1 MAQQRRKILLLDNG
15 KEWGGGTNSMLEL
28 LKRIDRQRFDIT
40 CCFYYNYARGE
51 AETIEKVL
59 NSIQIPVIF
68 IPQRKQPGWAK
79 VSKEVA
85 RTFLFFSKAGR
96 KKVTAY
102 IDKQWRIKPN
112 AVVLRERLQKDGYEI
127 LYMNNQPGSNLE
139 GYLAA
144 EPLDVAVVQHCR
156 IEPVMSQ
163 SITRVVN
170 RVGDAVIAVSHGVES
185 VLLNHGVKKSLCVTV
200 PNAIDIHQ
208 PLPAGMAIRRSLGIE
223 DGTFLF
229 GSIGSLIPRKS
240 CHHTLEALHRF
251 QLQHPEAKWKFVL
264 VGEGADR
271 EKLKRQAADYGFAD
285 SIIFTGFRNNPL
297 DYLAAFDAFI
307 LASKSEGLPRVVL
320 ESMLLKTVVIGS
332 NVTGT
337 AELIDSG
344 RTGLLYPYGD
354 TIKLAS
360 QLEQVWQNSVLRD
373 ALIQQAYLRVIDNY
387 AIEHYVAG
395 VEAVLGAAKPT
406 RNENV

>member
-1 MAQQRRKILLLDNG
+1 MTQQRHKILLLDNG

-28 LKRIDRQRFDIT
+28 LKRIDRQRFDVT

-51 AETIEKVL
+51 GETIEKVL

-68 IPQRKQPGWAK
+68 IPQRKQPGLAK
-79 VSKEVA
+79 ISKEVA
-85 RTFLFFSKAGR
+85 RAFLFFSKVGR
-96 KKVTAY
+96 KKITAF
-102 IDKQWRIKPN
+102 IDTQWRIKPN
-112 AVVLRERLQKDGYEI
+112 ATALRKILQKDGYDI

-144 EPLDVAVVQHCR
+144 EPLNVAVVQHCR
-156 IEPVMSQ
+156 IEPVMSH
-163 SITRVVN
+163 SITKVVN

-185 VLLNHGVKKSLCVTV
+185 VLLNHGVKKSLCTTV

-208 PLPAGMAIRRSLGIE
+208 PLPSGQAIRKSLGIDE
-223 DGTFLF
+223 SIFLF

-264 VGEGADR
+264 VGEGNDR
-271 EKLKRQAADYGFAD
+271 EKLKSLSADYGFAD
-285 SIIFTGFRNNPL
+285 RVIFTGFRNNPL

-307 LASKSEGLPRVVL
+307 LASKSEGLPRVIL

-344 RTGLLYPYGD
+344 RTGLLYPYSD
-354 TIKLAS
+354 TVTLAS
-360 QLEQVWQNSVLRD
+360 HLQQVWQDCALRD
-373 ALIQQAYLRVIDNY
+373 ALTQAAHQLVIDNY

-395 VEAVLGAAKPT
+395 VEAILSTVKPT
-406 RNENV
+406 RNEYV

>member
-1 MAQQRRKILLLDNG
+1 MTQQRRKILLLDNG

-51 AETIEKVL
+51 GETIEKVL
-59 NSIQIPVIF
+59 NSIDIPVIF

-85 RTFLFFSKAGR
+85 RAFLFFSKAGR

-102 IDKQWRIKPN
+102 IDAQWRIQPN
-112 AVVLRERLQKDGYEI
+112 AKRIREIIQRDNYEI

-163 SITRVVN
+163 SISRIVN
-170 RVGDAVIAVSHGVES
+170 RVGDAVIAVSHGVER

-208 PLPAGMAIRRSLGIE
+208 PLPSGVAIRRSLDIE

-285 SIIFTGFRNNPL
+285 RVIFTGFRNNPL

-354 TIKLAS
+354 TVKLAS
-360 QLEQVWQNSVLRD
+360 QLQQVWQDSELRD
-373 ALIQQAYLRVIDNY
+373 ALIEQAYVRVIDNY

>member
-1 MAQQRRKILLLDNG
+1 MTQQRRKILLLDNG

-51 AETIEKVL
+51 GETIEKVL
-59 NSIQIPVIF
+59 NSIDIPVIF

-85 RTFLFFSKAGR
+85 RAFLFFSKAGR

-102 IDKQWRIKPN
+102 IDAQWRIQPN
-112 AVVLRERLQKDGYEI
+112 AKRIREIIQRDNYEI

-163 SITRVVN
+163 SISRIVN
-170 RVGDAVIAVSHGVES
+170 RVGDAVIAVSHGVER

-208 PLPAGMAIRRSLGIE
+208 PLPSGMAIRRSLDID

-285 SIIFTGFRNNPL
+285 RVIFTGFRNNPL

-354 TIKLAS
+354 TVKLAS
-360 QLEQVWQNSVLRD
+360 QLQQVWQDSELRD
-373 ALIQQAYLRVIDNY
+373 ALIEQAYVRVIDNY

-395 VEAVLGAAKPT
+395 VEAVLGAVKPT

>member
-1 MAQQRRKILLLDNG
+1 MTQQRRKILLLDNG

-51 AETIEKVL
+51 GETIEKVL
-59 NSIQIPVIF
+59 NSIDIPVIF

-85 RTFLFFSKAGR
+85 RAFLFFSKAGR

-102 IDKQWRIKPN
+102 IDAQWRIQPN
-112 AVVLRERLQKDGYEI
+112 AKRIREIIQRDNYEI

-163 SITRVVN
+163 SISRIVN
-170 RVGDAVIAVSHGVES
+170 RVGDAVIAVSHGVER

-208 PLPAGMAIRRSLGIE
+208 PLPSGMAIRRSLDIE

-251 QLQHPEAKWKFVL
+251 QLQHPEAKWKFIL

-285 SIIFTGFRNNPL
+285 RVIFTGFRNNPL

-354 TIKLAS
+354 TVKLAS
-360 QLEQVWQNSVLRD
+360 QLQQVWQDSELRD
-373 ALIQQAYLRVIDNY
+373 ALIEQAYVRVIDNY

>member
-1 MAQQRRKILLLDNG
+1 MTQQRRKILLLDNG

-51 AETIEKVL
+51 GETIEKVL

-79 VSKEVA
+79 ISKEVA
-85 RTFLFFSKAGR
+85 RAFLFFSKAGR
-96 KKVTAY
+96 KKITAY
-102 IDKQWRIKPN
+102 IDTQWRIKPN
-112 AVVLRERLQKDGYEI
+112 ATALREILQKDGYDI

-144 EPLDVAVVQHCR
+144 EPLNVAVVQHCR
-156 IEPVMSQ
+156 IEPVMSH
-163 SITRVVN
+163 SITKVVN
-170 RVGDAVIAVSHGVES
+170 RIGNAVIAVSHGVEG
-185 VLLNHGVKKSLCVTV
+185 VLLNHGVKKSICTTV

-208 PLPAGMAIRRSLGIE
+208 PLPSGLAIRKLLGIDE
-223 DGTFLF
+223 STFLF

-240 CHHTLEALHRF
+240 CHHTMEALHRF
-251 QLQHPEAKWKFVL
+251 QRQHPEAKWKFVL
-264 VGEGADR
+264 VGEGNDR
-271 EKLKRQAADYGFAD
+271 DKLKSQAADYGFAD
-285 SIIFTGFRNNPL
+285 RVIFTGFRNNPL

-354 TIKLAS
+354 TVTLAS
-360 QLEQVWQNSVLRD
+360 HLQQVWQDSALRD
-373 ALIQQAYLRVIDNY
+373 ALTQSAHQRVIDNY

-395 VEAVLGAAKPT
+395 VEAVLSTVKPT
-406 RNENV
+406 RNEYV

>member
-1 MAQQRRKILLLDNG
+1 MTQQRRKILLLDNG

-51 AETIEKVL
+51 GETIEKVL
-59 NSIQIPVIF
+59 NSIDIPVIF

-85 RTFLFFSKAGR
+85 RAFLFFSKAGR

-102 IDKQWRIKPN
+102 IDAQWRIQPN
-112 AVVLRERLQKDGYEI
+112 AKRIREIIQRDNYEI

-163 SITRVVN
+163 SISRIVN
-170 RVGDAVIAVSHGVES
+170 RVGDAVIAVSHGVER

-208 PLPAGMAIRRSLGIE
+208 PLPSGIALRRSLGIE

-285 SIIFTGFRNNPL
+285 RVIFTGFRNNPL

-354 TIKLAS
+354 TVKLAS
-360 QLEQVWQNSVLRD
+360 QLQQVWQDSELRD
-373 ALIQQAYLRVIDNY
+373 ALIEQAYVRVIDNY

-395 VEAVLGAAKPT
+395 VEAVLGAVKPT

>member
-1 MAQQRRKILLLDNG
+1 MTQQRHKILLLDNG

-51 AETIEKVL
+51 GETIEKVL
-59 NSIQIPVIF
+59 KSIQIPVIF

-79 VSKEVA
+79 ICKEVA
-85 RTFLFFSKAGR
+85 RSFLFFSKSGR

-102 IDKQWRIKPN
+102 IDEQWRIKPN
-112 AVVLRERLQKDGYEI
+112 AMALRERLQKDGYEI

-144 EPLDVAVVQHCR
+144 EPLNVAVVQHCR

-163 SITRVVN
+163 AITKIVN
-170 RVGDAVIAVSHGVES
+170 RTGDAIIAVSHGVES
-185 VLLNHGVKKSLCVTV
+185 VLLNHGVKKSLCTTV

-208 PLPAGMAIRRSLGIE
+208 PLPSGEAVRRSLGIG
-223 DGTFLF
+223 DDTFLF

-251 QLQHPEAKWKFVL
+251 QQQHPDAKWKFVL

-271 EKLKRQAADYGFAD
+271 EKLQRQAADYGFAD
-285 SIIFTGFRNNPL
+285 RVIFTGFRNNPL
-297 DYLAAFDAFI
+297 DYLAAFDVFI

-332 NVTGT
+332 SVTGT

-354 TIKLAS
+354 TVMLAS
-360 QLEQVWQNSVLRD
+360 HLQQVWQDSALRD
-373 ALIQQAYLRVIDNY
+373 ALTQAAYQRVIDNY

-395 VEAVLGAAKPT
+395 VEAVLGAVKPT
-406 RNENV
+406 RNKNV